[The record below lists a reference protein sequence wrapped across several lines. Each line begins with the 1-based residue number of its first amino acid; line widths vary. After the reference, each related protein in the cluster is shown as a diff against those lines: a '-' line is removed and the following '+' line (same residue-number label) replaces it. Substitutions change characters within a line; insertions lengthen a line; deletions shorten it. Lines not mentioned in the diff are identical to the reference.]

1 MTDAR
6 NENELSCPTCGA
18 PIASGDTFCEACGA
32 SLQAAPSVTGPGAT
46 PATAQSSTPASP
58 AQPLAVSV
66 DDTAPIPRTN
76 KSTKTCT
83 HCSGMILD
91 DGFCGT
97 CGQKAVSP
105 RDHWSEQPAPWVG
118 GVCDKGIVHA
128 ANEDAMALAATA
140 DGSLVI
146 LVVCDGVTSAP
157 HSDRAAL
164 AASRAACGQL
174 TAVPAPVATDSV
186 AARITYW
193 TDALRAAA
201 VEGNNAAVGIAHTL
215 GDPPEP
221 PSCTFVAAVVAD
233 SLITVA
239 WCGDS
244 RAYWLPDTGEARQL
258 TNDHSLGTEMLASG
272 KSQAEAEADPAFH
285 TITRWFGADSVDH
298 SPEFTSQTVDGPGW
312 LLVCSDG
319 LWNYASVLDEMVTLM
334 ADLSA
339 SAGSEPV
346 PLAAALVDFAN
357 AAGGH
362 DNITATLA
370 RCDPSLRLQQE
381 RTSGG

>member
-1 MTDAR
+1 MTA
-6 NENELSCPTCGA
+6 EEPTCPACAA
-18 PIASGDTFCEACGA
+18 PIAIGDTFCEACGA
-32 SLQAAPSVTGPGAT
+32 
-46 PATAQSSTPASP
+46 
-58 AQPLAVSV
+58 PLSGAVSPDAQLADAHVQDVPVAGAPVV
-66 DDTAPIPRTN
+66 DTTAPIPRTV
-76 KSTKTCT
+76 KSSAVCAQ
-83 HCSGMILD
+83 CGGRILD

-97 CGQKAVSP
+97 CGQKARSP

-118 GVCDKGIVHA
+118 GVCDRGIVHA

-140 DGSLVI
+140 DGSLAI

-164 AASRAACGQL
+164 AAALAACSQL
-174 TAVPAPVATDSV
+174 TAVPMASASSV
-186 AARITYW
+186 AASVSYW
-193 TDALRAAA
+193 TEVLQSAANEA
-201 VEGNNAAVGIAHTL
+201 NSAAVGVAHTM

-221 PSCTFVAAVVAD
+221 PSCTFVAAVVAG

-244 RAYWLPDTGEARQL
+244 RAYWLPDAGTPRQL
-258 TNDHSLGTEMLASG
+258 TIDHSLGTELMASG
-272 KSQAEAEADPAFH
+272 KSRAEAEADPAFH
-285 TITRWFGADSVDH
+285 TITRWLGNDSVDH
-298 SPEFTSQTVDGPGW
+298 TPEIASQSIDGPGW

-319 LWNYASVLDEMVTLM
+319 LWNYASALDEMAARV
-334 ADLSA
+334 AELSTA
-339 SAGSEPV
+339 TGSDPL
-346 PLAAALVDFAN
+346 PLAAALVEWAN

-362 DNITATLA
+362 DNVTAALA